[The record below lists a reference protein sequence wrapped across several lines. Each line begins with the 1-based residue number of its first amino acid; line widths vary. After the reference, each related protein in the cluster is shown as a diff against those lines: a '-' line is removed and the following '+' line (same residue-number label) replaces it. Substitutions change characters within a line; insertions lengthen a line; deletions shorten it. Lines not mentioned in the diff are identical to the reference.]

1 MDFSDQYASYPPELS
16 QEQKDNLVT
25 TVKDWSIHHGLAV
38 RPPPTFVNTES
49 DPQGVLA
56 TNAPVTLFPSLFP
69 KSCYEDAV
77 AVQKPYNELYAAI
90 TRDEAW
96 LGKIIE
102 E

>member
-1 MDFSDQYASYPPELS
+1 MDLSSQYTNYPPELS
-16 QEQKDNLVT
+16 QEQKDHLVST
-25 TVKDWSIHHGLAV
+25 IKDWSIHHGLAV
-38 RPPPTFVNTES
+38 RPPPTFIEEQS

-69 KSCYEDAV
+69 KSCFESAV
-77 AVQKPYNELYAAI
+77 SVQKTYNELYAAI
-90 TRDEAW
+90 TKDEKW